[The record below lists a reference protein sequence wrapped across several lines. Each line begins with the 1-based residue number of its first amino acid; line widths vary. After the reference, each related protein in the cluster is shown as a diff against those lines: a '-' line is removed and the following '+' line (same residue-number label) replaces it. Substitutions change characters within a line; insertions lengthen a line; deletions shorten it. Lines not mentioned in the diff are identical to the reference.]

1 MSRFLSLIGIL
12 CTLAWLGVIAWFFNG
27 RISEIWHLKPNE
39 AGDFLAGSLGPL
51 GILWLILGFFQQGQE
66 LRGNTRAL
74 DLQATE
80 LHNSTKE
87 QRELLRATRAQVEAD
102 HALVELA
109 RAQHVLS
116 LVPRFAFLDVATM
129 TADGGTELRFELRN
143 LGANAS
149 EIRFFSTASST
160 QAQSLRLPVAMAGVP
175 YPCVVVFAPGHPVAG
190 DQISVAFRDLT
201 GKHGSIRYAL
211 AFDDAGKLVDIVT
224 TGE

>member
-1 MSRFLSLIGIL
+1 MSRFLSIVGIL
-12 CTLAWLGVIAWFFNG
+12 GTLAWLGVIAWIFGG
-27 RISEIWHLKPNE
+27 RITEITHLDPNE

-66 LRGNTRAL
+66 LRDNTRAL

-80 LHNSTKE
+80 LRNSTQE
-87 QRELLRATRAQVEAD
+87 QRELLRATRAQVDAD

-109 RAQHVLS
+109 RAQHEQS
-116 LVPRFAFLDVATM
+116 LLPRFAFLDVATV
-129 TADGGTELRFELRN
+129 TAAGGTELRFELRN

-149 EIRFFSTASST
+149 EVRVDSTAAPT
-160 QAQSLRLPVAMAGVP
+160 HAQSTRLPVTMAGVP
-175 YPCVVVFAPGHPVAG
+175 YACVVAFAPGHPVAG
-190 DQISVAFRDLT
+190 DHVSVTFRDLT

-211 AFDDAGKLVDIVT
+211 AFDGAGKLVDIVT

>member
-1 MSRFLSLIGIL
+1 MSRLLSIIGIL
-12 CTLAWLGVIAWFFNG
+12 CTLAWLAAIGWIFSG
-27 RISEIWHLKPNE
+27 RFGEIGQLQPNE
-39 AGDFLAGSLGPL
+39 VGDFLAGSLGPL

-66 LRGNTRAL
+66 LRDNTRAL

-80 LHNSTKE
+80 LRNSTQE

-109 RAQHVLS
+109 RAQHAQTLK
-116 LVPRFAFLDVATM
+116 PRFAFLDVATV
-129 TADGGTELRFELRN
+129 AGDGGTDLRFELRN

-149 EIRFFSTASST
+149 EVRLDATAT
-160 QAQSLRLPVAMAGVP
+160 PPHAQPSRLPVAMAGAP
-175 YPCVVVFAPGHPVAG
+175 YPCAVTFAPGHPVRG
-190 DQISVAFRDLT
+190 DQFTISFRDLT

-211 AFDDAGKLVDIVT
+211 AFDDAGKLVDIVA